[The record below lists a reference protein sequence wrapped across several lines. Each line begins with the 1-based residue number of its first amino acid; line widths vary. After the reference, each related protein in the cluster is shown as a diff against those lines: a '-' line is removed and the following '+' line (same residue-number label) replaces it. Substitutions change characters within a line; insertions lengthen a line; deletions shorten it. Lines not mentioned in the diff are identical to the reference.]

1 MVDAVAGSASA
12 PPPTEAGG
20 KLEVQGGKFK
30 LDVEGDAGATSGPV
44 EAAPES
50 DRGKVVDVEA

>member
-20 KLEVQGGKFK
+20 KLEIEGGKFS
-30 LDVEGDAGATSGPV
+30 LDAEGEAGATSGPV

-50 DRGKVVDVEA
+50 DRGRNVDVEA